1 MKKSIFRKA
10 VPHLIAIVVFLI
22 ISILFCRPAL
32 EGDVLNQSDIS
43 GWRGM
48 AQNSFEYKDKHGHF
62 PIWNPNLFSGMPNYQ
77 VALDGKTVLPDLNK
91 IFTLGLPKPISFFFL
106 ACISFYILCL
116 VLGANT
122 VIAIMGSL
130 AFAYSTYNPIII
142 SVGHE
147 TKMFAIAYMPAL
159 MAGLL
164 LIYEKKYWIGLALTT
179 IATYIEIAVNHPQI
193 SFYFFL
199 VAAAV
204 TIAYAISWI
213 RKKEWKHLVI
223 AAGTTAIAAIAGI
236 AGSAM
241 SLMTNSEY

>member
-213 RKKEWKHLVI
+213 RKKN
-223 AAGTTAIAAIAGI
+223 
-236 AGSAM
+236 GSTWLLLQVQQPLQLLPA
-241 SLMTNSEY
+241 LPVQL

>member
-91 IFTLGLPKPISFFFL
+91 IFTWACQSLSVSSFLPALVSISF
-106 ACISFYILCL
+106 AW
-116 VLGANT
+116 
-122 VIAIMGSL
+122 
-130 AFAYSTYNPIII
+130 
-142 SVGHE
+142 
-147 TKMFAIAYMPAL
+147 
-159 MAGLL
+159 
-164 LIYEKKYWIGLALTT
+164 YWVQT
-179 IATYIEIAVNHPQI
+179 
-193 SFYFFL
+193 
-199 VAAAV
+199 
-204 TIAYAISWI
+204 
-213 RKKEWKHLVI
+213 R
-223 AAGTTAIAAIAGI
+223 
-236 AGSAM
+236 
-241 SLMTNSEY
+241 